1 MDNGRVTGPIKSVK
15 AILSGA
21 VKAKAPNAP
30 KSKPMDSETVNKVKI
45 AAGKPPIRLSGGAMT
60 MKGC

>member
-1 MDNGRVTGPIKSVK
+1 MITGPVKSVK

-30 KSKPMDSETVNKVKI
+30 RMKSQDSETVNKVKV
-45 AAGKPPIRLSGGAMT
+45 AAGKPPIRLSGGATTKM
-60 MKGC
+60 C

>member
-1 MDNGRVTGPIKSVK
+1 MITGPVKSVK

-30 KSKPMDSETVNKVKI
+30 KSKAQDSETVNKVKV
-45 AAGKPPIRLSGGAMT
+45 AAGKPPIRLSGGATT